1 VKFLC
6 LRLWGWTEIEFG
18 EGFGLKFVAFSGFVE
33 ELALNVLGCT

>member
-1 VKFLC
+1 
-6 LRLWGWTEIEFG
+6 LWGWTEIEFG